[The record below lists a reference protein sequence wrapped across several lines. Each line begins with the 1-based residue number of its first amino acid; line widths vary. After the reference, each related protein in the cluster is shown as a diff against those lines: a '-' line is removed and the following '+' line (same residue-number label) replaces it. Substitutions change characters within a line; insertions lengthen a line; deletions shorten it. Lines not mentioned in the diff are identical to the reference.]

1 MIQET
6 CGNAFAQKARIG
18 DSDSVSWSES
28 EGLSSSDFREHN
40 VESFI
45 LNVTG
50 STVQAK
56 RCPLC
61 WSVLLHTVSTW
72 CASGTSVFLPFFVP
86 LCCVNS
92 QEGWKEALPPF
103 ESVLATVGRMV
114 FLSSMCAERAEFCFV
129 RFFLVVFQV
138 IDAPA
143 MDTTSLASQILA
155 KTQTCLV

>member
-1 MIQET
+1 M
-6 CGNAFAQKARIG
+6 
-18 DSDSVSWSES
+18 
-28 EGLSSSDFREHN
+28 
-40 VESFI
+40 
-45 LNVTG
+45 
-50 STVQAK
+50 
-56 RCPLC
+56 
-61 WSVLLHTVSTW
+61 
-72 CASGTSVFLPFFVP
+72 P

-103 ESVLATVGRMV
+103 ESVLATVGRVV
-114 FLSSMCAERAEFCFV
+114 FLTSMCAERAEFCFV